1 MFPGEPHRCLTW
13 ELRKD
18 IPRLIK
24 NNTPKQKYRKREKT
38 SDSSITFNFKHF
50 NQSKWWSLSP
60 CLCAPLISI
69 PSCIS
74 CGSYGDMDVVLDVFR
89 HASDS
94 WSEASNRIHPGSF
107 TNVHS
112 ESMIWESYFPSN
124 HSEILFLGRYFSWSW
139 RCNTPF
145 LLEHGFTFV
154 SNDFIE
160 KLPTKLYVRRRMTQ
174 RETNFYVQLLC
185 AVCTWSGVYVYRT
198 QRSPLLR
205 HALLVFFGG
214 CDIIWSSW
222 NIQVFRG
229 FGVSARKVTNISKQH
244 SLVAA

>member
-1 MFPGEPHRCLTW
+1 MWILWRYG
-13 ELRKD
+13 
-18 IPRLIK
+18 
-24 NNTPKQKYRKREKT
+24 
-38 SDSSITFNFKHF
+38 
-50 NQSKWWSLSP
+50 
-60 CLCAPLISI
+60 
-69 PSCIS
+69 
-74 CGSYGDMDVVLDVFR
+74 CGSRRVSSCEWFVIRSIKSDTPWKFYECTLRIYDLGKLFSFQPFRDLIFGEVF
-89 HASDS
+89 
-94 WSEASNRIHPGSF
+94 F
-107 TNVHS
+107 
-112 ESMIWESYFPSN
+112 MI
-124 HSEILFLGRYFSWSW
+124 R

-222 NIQVFRG
+222 NIQVFPG

>member
-1 MFPGEPHRCLTW
+1 
-13 ELRKD
+13 
-18 IPRLIK
+18 
-24 NNTPKQKYRKREKT
+24 
-38 SDSSITFNFKHF
+38 
-50 NQSKWWSLSP
+50 
-60 CLCAPLISI
+60 
-69 PSCIS
+69 
-74 CGSYGDMDVVLDVFR
+74 MDVVLDVFR